1 MNGVHD
7 MGGMHGFGAVP
18 WERDEPAF
26 HYEWESRVW
35 GLMLA
40 TTPPEGANLDAA
52 RHVTERIP
60 PARYLALSYYERWLD
75 SLTAA
80 RVEGGLVTV
89 EEVTEGHP
97 VPGSARRD
105 DAAGPETVD
114 PYQVFDFRRDVT
126 AAPRFRP
133 GDAVRTANP
142 HPAGHTRLPR
152 YARGKCGVVRLH
164 HGAHVLPDTH
174 AHGEGECPTHLYS
187 VQFSA
192 TELWGA
198 DGHPNDAMS
207 LDVWE
212 CHLEAR

>member
-1 MNGVHD
+1 M
-7 MGGMHGFGAVP
+7 F
-18 WERDEPAF
+18 
-26 HYEWESRVW
+26 
-35 GLMLA
+35 A

-133 GDAVRTANP
+133 GDAGPPGR
-142 HPAGHTRLPR
+142 PR
-152 YARGKCGVVRLH
+152 AR
-164 HGAHVLPDTH
+164 
-174 AHGEGECPTHLYS
+174 
-187 VQFSA
+187 
-192 TELWGA
+192 
-198 DGHPNDAMS
+198 
-207 LDVWE
+207 
-212 CHLEAR
+212 